1 MLCSTLRRSLSLL
14 FSISH
19 VAYCIRVS
27 IGWGGKDRIFVSM
40 QFSSHWIFH
49 SCRNAQCNES
59 LREINICIRSTIYN
73 TSMWDVCVSI
83 ICLSDVT
90 RQSCMMVKVMNIT
103 LAFFLIHFSNVQY
116 YVHLHVE
123 CPAFFLIHFSNIQ
136 YYAREVQAMETLI

>member
-1 MLCSTLRRSLSLL
+1 MLSVMKASEKL
-14 FSISH
+14 IS
-19 VAYCIRVS
+19 VLEVQY
-27 IGWGGKDRIFVSM
+27 
-40 QFSSHWIFH
+40 
-49 SCRNAQCNES
+49 
-59 LREINICIRSTIYN
+59 TIQVCE
-73 TSMWDVCVSI
+73 MCVSI